1 MTRPEIN
8 EQLTGVFREVFED
21 GGIVIRDDMT
31 AKDVKKWDSVSHI
44 DMICSVENVF
54 KIRLTTRQVAGLK
67 TVGELISLVEE
78 KTTAV

>member
-8 EQLTGVFREVFED
+8 EKLTGVFREVFED

>member
-8 EQLTGVFREVFED
+8 EKLTGVFREVFED

-78 KTTAV
+78 KTTTV

>member
-1 MTRPEIN
+1 MTRPEIT
-8 EQLTGVFREVFED
+8 EKLTGVFREVFED